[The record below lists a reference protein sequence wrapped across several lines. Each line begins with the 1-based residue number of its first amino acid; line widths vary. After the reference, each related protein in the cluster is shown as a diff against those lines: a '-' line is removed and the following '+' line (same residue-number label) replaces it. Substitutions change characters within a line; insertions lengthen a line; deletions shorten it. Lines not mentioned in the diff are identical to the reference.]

1 MIPFSDLSLSIWCR
15 QGVGYHRNVYVH
27 VEKQNTWCT
36 LEEIDGCLVL
46 QVMGSLS
53 LLNLRHKHS

>member
-27 VEKQNTWCT
+27 VEKQTLGALWKKLTDAWCY
-36 LEEIDGCLVL
+36 
-46 QVMGSLS
+46 
-53 LLNLRHKHS
+53 K